1 MPVDRLEESS
11 MFFVKLLRSGSIKTD
26 YDEALET
33 FIHSLVSMSLRVI
46 LVITCA
52 SIAEIPMTSFVAI
65 LGAAGL
71 AIGMALSGTLQNF
84 AGGVLILILK
94 PFKVGDFIESA
105 GAQR

>member
-1 MPVDRLEESS
+1 MTINVEQTIEQITKLSIEYGLKLIGAIVCLWIGWKVVNVLCKALEKW
-11 MFFVKLLRSGSIKTD
+11 FDKTD

-65 LGAAGL
+65 L
-71 AIGMALSGTLQNF
+71 
-84 AGGVLILILK
+84 VLK
-94 PFKVGDFIESA
+94 PIF
-105 GAQR
+105 